1 MTPPAQTTW
10 LGERGGRQ
18 PGAGRRN
25 VVKLI
30 EVLRYPARRTSAVL
44 RGTRARSVADLGC
57 LLEAHAECS
66 LLREEMDEREG
77 RETWRW

>member
-1 MTPPAQTTW
+1 LTPPAQTTW

-44 RGTRARSVADLGC
+44 RGTRARADLGC
-57 LLEAHAECS
+57 LLAHAECS
-66 LLREEMDEREG
+66 LLREEMDEREE